1 MKKNKIVVFGGSGFI
16 GSHVADHLSEAGYKV
31 FIYDLNKS
39 SYLQHDQEM
48 VVGDILDQEKVDETV
63 KGAHAVYNFAAIAD
77 LDKAINKPV
86 ETINVNLLGTVKIL
100 EACRKNK
107 VGRFI
112 YASTVYVHSKEGGF
126 YRCSKQAAEEYIH
139 EFHYRYE
146 QDYCI
151 LRYGSLYGPRAGQEN
166 GLRQLLSNAI
176 KEGKLRYLGHP
187 DTVREYIHIDDA
199 ARASLVALGNEFKNQ
214 HVILTGHE
222 AMKVSSLLKMIG
234 EILDIKKDLEFL
246 DQDYTGH
253 YVNTPYSYNKKMGMK
268 YIPSMH
274 IDLGQGILQLIDEI
288 IKLDGISK

>member
-31 FIYDLNKS
+31 FIYDLKKS

-63 KGAHAVYNFAAIAD
+63 KGAYAVYNFAAIAD

-126 YRCSKQAAEEYIH
+126 YRCSKQAAEDYIH

-151 LRYGSLYGPRAGQEN
+151 LRYGSLYGPRSGEDN
-166 GLRQLLSNAI
+166 GLWQIVNNAVI
-176 KEGKLRYLGHP
+176 TGELQYMGNPESL
-187 DTVREYIHIDDA
+187 REYIHVDDA
-199 ARASLVALGNEFKNQ
+199 AKISVKVIAPEFANETL
-214 HVILTGHE
+214 ILTGHHRMRLYE
-222 AMKVSSLLKMIG
+222 LMEMIN
-234 EILDIKKDLEFL
+234 EIMGNTLEI
-246 DQDYTGH
+246 QYGSGKESH
-253 YVNTPYSYNKKMGMK
+253 YHYTPYSFTPRAGKKIVMNTYN
-268 YIPSMH
+268 
-274 IDLGQGILQLIDEI
+274 DLGQSLLQMLNEN
-288 IKLDGISK
+288 LHGRFVLFL